1 MDAIKLLK
9 SQHRDVEQLLD
20 NLVHLGSPD
29 GFPSNA
35 DGGGARAVKSR
46 KRLFEQVADLLA
58 MHATLEERVFYPS
71 VNVSA
76 TEEQLLEAL
85 EMHLAVKRVLADL
98 LACDEA
104 DPTYKAKT
112 IVLREL
118 VTHHLHDEEKNIFP
132 TVQKR
137 FSADKLDEL
146 GREMQDMIGDLKT
159 RSPRQ
164 EVPAQTDRA
173 TPLERVEYF
182 TGIIPEYRE

>member
-20 NLVHLGSPD
+20 KLVHPGP
-29 GFPSNA
+29 
-35 DGGGARAVKSR
+35 RAAKSR

-58 MHATLEERVFYPS
+58 THAALEERVFYPS

-76 TEEQLLEAL
+76 TEEPLLEAL

-98 LACDEA
+98 LTCDEA

-132 TVQKR
+132 TVEKR
-137 FSADKLDEL
+137 FSAERLDEL
-146 GREMQDMIGDLKT
+146 GREMHDMMVDLKT

-173 TPLERVEYF
+173 APLENPGYF
-182 TGIIPEYRE
+182 TGVIPEYRD